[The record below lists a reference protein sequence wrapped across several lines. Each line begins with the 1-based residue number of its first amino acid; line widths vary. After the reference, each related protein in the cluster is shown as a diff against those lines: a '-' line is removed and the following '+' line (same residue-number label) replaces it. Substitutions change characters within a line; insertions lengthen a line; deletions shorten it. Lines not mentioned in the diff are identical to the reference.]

1 MIRKFRILDLDA
13 ILRIEKKAFPKSP
26 YNRFT
31 FLYYASAYR
40 DNFLVYVPEDKR
52 KGLNKI
58 GGYIIFYPEGH
69 IVSIAVHPA
78 YRRRGI
84 GTELVGEI
92 LKVTKGKASVEVR
105 ESNEIAKEFY
115 KHLGFFLQ
123 AIIPKYYGDEDAL
136 VMIRRGTD
144 RDTKWKL
151 TEK

>member
-26 YNRFT
+26 YSRFT

-40 DNFLVYVPEDKR
+40 DNFLVYVQEDMR

-84 GTELVGEI
+84 GAELVGEV
-92 LKVTKGKASVEVR
+92 LKRTKGNASVEVR

-115 KHLGFFLQ
+115 THLGFSMQ
-123 AIIPKYYGDEDAL
+123 SIIQKYYGDEDAL
-136 VMIRRGTD
+136 LMIRRGSV
-144 RDTKWKL
+144 
-151 TEK
+151 